1 MNRVTPVSVCVD
13 FEGNII
19 FSDKNNFIISKLIN
33 GKITILADIGPHFI
47 SIDNQGNMITLEE
60 YKIKKIS

>member
-1 MNRVTPVSVCVD
+1 MTPVSVCVD

-19 FSDKNNFIISKLIN
+19 FSDKNNSMISKLIN
-33 GKITILADIGPHFI
+33 GKLTKLADIVPHFI

-60 YKIKKIS
+60 FKIKKIS